1 MIPSFIITFRETLE
15 AALVV
20 GIVLS
25 YLYRVK
31 QTKYNNVVYT
41 GVTAGIVA
49 SIIGALLFTALAGGF
64 TGRAE
69 EIFEGITMLV
79 GALLLTTMIL
89 WMMRQK
95 HIAKELEDKVAT
107 ELTKVHTFGI
117 FSLVFVAI
125 LREGIETAIFLRAA
139 SFASTSNNMF
149 GALTGM
155 IAAILLGYAM
165 FLGSMK
171 INIKKFFN
179 ITSILLILFA
189 AGLVAHG
196 VHELQEAKV
205 VPTGVEH
212 VWDINP
218 SLKPD
223 GGYPVLHEK
232 GYIGGILTSLFGYNG
247 NPSLIE
253 VLSYFIYLFIVFV
266 LWQNIERSKRSE
278 MPPIEVK
285 KEIMKATS
293 GGIKISVSTPET
305 VN

>member
-31 QTKYNNVVYT
+31 QTKHNT
-41 GVTAGIVA
+41 GIFSGLVA
-49 SIIGALLFTALAGGF
+49 SIIGAVLFTKLAGGF

-89 WMMRQK
+89 WMMKQK
-95 HIAKELEDKVAT
+95 HIARELENRVAT
-107 ELTKVHTFGI
+107 ELTETHKFGL

-125 LREGIETAIFLRAA
+125 LREGIETVIFLRAA
-139 SFASTSNNMF
+139 ILVSTGNTMIGSLA
-149 GALTGM
+149 GV
-155 IAAILLGYAM
+155 IAAILLGYAI

-171 INIKKFFN
+171 INLKRFFN

-205 VPTGVEH
+205 VPTVIEH
-212 VWDINP
+212 IWNINP
-218 SLKPD
+218 PANLD
-223 GGYPVLHEK
+223 GSYPILHEK
-232 GYIGGILTSLFGYNG
+232 GHVGSILKSLFGYNG

-253 VLSYFIYLFIVFV
+253 VLSYLLYITLVIG
-266 LWQNIERSKRSE
+266 LWRNIEKNKRADIHL
-278 MPPIEVK
+278 M
-285 KEIMKATS
+285 KEKLEPFNSI
-293 GGIKISVSTPET
+293 VE
-305 VN
+305 